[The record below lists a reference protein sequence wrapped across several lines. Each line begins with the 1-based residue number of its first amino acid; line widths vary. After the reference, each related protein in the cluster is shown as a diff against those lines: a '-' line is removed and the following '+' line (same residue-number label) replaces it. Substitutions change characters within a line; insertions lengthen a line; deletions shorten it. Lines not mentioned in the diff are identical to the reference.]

1 MKINIEGFTPYPK
14 QVEWINAIEDPEIK
28 YATLIIA
35 RQTGKSLIL
44 TNLLLKW
51 SLENNKTTSMMV
63 SPTYNQVR
71 KIFEDV
77 EKVLSGTP
85 LLVSSNKSNYEMTLM
100 NGSKLI
106 FRSAEKPDNLR
117 GYTNH
122 FLLIDE
128 ASFIRENV
136 WSEILRPTIL
146 VHGRKVVFA
155 STPKNKGNYLYQLD
169 LMGKDPEKT
178 EYVSIQGTSYDN
190 PYINPKDLDEAK
202 KTMPEDIYR
211 AEVMGEWTDGGGEVF
226 KDIDRYCVLNQFSPK
241 QNGKRY
247 YAGLDLGRMMDYTV
261 LTILDDEG
269 SVAFIL
275 RVNNKPWDIIID
287 EVVFHLKRF
296 NASVYTEINGIGDA
310 LFEQLQK
317 KYKNSYPFLTTNA
330 SKQSIIEELIYELNV
345 EKLRLPTEQT
355 FQPLYGELQ
364 NFTYSYSPTTRK
376 VIYKA
381 IDGSHDDCIM
391 SLAIALHS
399 YKQKKTK
406 GSYYLN

>member
-1 MKINIEGFTPYPK
+1 
-14 QVEWINAIEDPEIK
+14 
-28 YATLIIA
+28 
-35 RQTGKSLIL
+35 
-44 TNLLLKW
+44 
-51 SLENNKTTSMMV
+51 
-63 SPTYNQVR
+63 
-71 KIFEDV
+71 
-77 EKVLSGTP
+77 
-85 LLVSSNKSNYEMTLM
+85 
-100 NGSKLI
+100 
-106 FRSAEKPDNLR
+106 
-117 GYTNH
+117 
-122 FLLIDE
+122 
-128 ASFIRENV
+128 
-136 WSEILRPTIL
+136 
-146 VHGRKVVFA
+146 
-155 STPKNKGNYLYQLD
+155 
-169 LMGKDPEKT
+169 
-178 EYVSIQGTSYDN
+178 
-190 PYINPKDLDEAK
+190 
-202 KTMPEDIYR
+202 
-211 AEVMGEWTDGGGEVF
+211 
-226 KDIDRYCVLNQFSPK
+226 
-241 QNGKRY
+241 
-247 YAGLDLGRMMDYTV
+247 
-261 LTILDDEG
+261 
-269 SVAFIL
+269 VAFIL

-345 EKLRLPTEQT
+345 EKLRLPTQQT